1 MYDTDPQTADGKVI
15 WHFAMSLDGFVAGP
29 EHAMDWMTG
38 FSNRPGLEDEYVTT
52 TGAVLAGRDSFDS
65 SIGDARPYGPQ
76 WQGAIFVLTHHPEDA
91 RAVDDITIL
100 SCPVEEAV
108 AIALTAAGG
117 KNLEVFSADIGRQ
130 LLERGLI
137 DEIDLHVAPILLG
150 DGIRLYNNP
159 GAAPIRLDRLC
170 VPDPTAEANL
180 RYRPRRP

>member
-100 SCPVEEAV
+100 
-108 AIALTAAGG
+108 
-117 KNLEVFSADIGRQ
+117 
-130 LLERGLI
+130 
-137 DEIDLHVAPILLG
+137 
-150 DGIRLYNNP
+150 YNNP